1 VKRAKRAAEE
11 IDVGCDFEITSVR
24 EREHGVGGT
33 WVNGRLN
40 GHEFC
45 AMVFAERAREPSY
58 EIGDSRISKLW
69 LRRDA
74 DRAVVFNWD
83 RGADVE
89 AADET
94 TQTIVGF
101 LEVGLAD
108 LIFGEGSAR

>member
-1 VKRAKRAAEE
+1 VSRAKRAHAA

-45 AMVFAERAREPSY
+45 ALVFPEHAREASY

-74 DRAVVFNWD
+74 DREVVFNWD

-94 TQTIVGF
+94 TREIVGF

-108 LIFGEGSAR
+108 YVFGSAS

>member
-1 VKRAKRAAEE
+1 VSAADRTE
-11 IDVGCDFEITSVR
+11 IDVGCDFAITSAR

-33 WVNGRLN
+33 WVSGRLN

-45 AMVFAERAREPSY
+45 ALVFREHAREASY

-89 AADET
+89 AGDAT
-94 TQTIVGF
+94 TRTIVGF
-101 LEVGLAD
+101 LADGLAEYV
-108 LIFGEGSAR
+108 FGE